1 LFDDVIDDLLGNV
14 LVVAYTLLVGGV
26 ILIFLEE
33 LLKHKE
39 IEDSTDD
46 ITYPQAFKIG
56 VFQCLAM
63 IPGVSRSA
71 STIIGGMLQNLSR
84 KTAAE
89 FSFFLALP
97 TMFGATVLKVY
108 KFYKAMDEKGM
119 SFSGNEKML
128 LIVGNVVAFAVAMIA
143 IKAFI
148 TYLTKHG
155 FKVFG
160 YYRIVVGLLLI
171 LLYILDFDIQL
182 I

>member
-1 LFDDVIDDLLGNV
+1 
-14 LVVAYTLLVGGV
+14 
-26 ILIFLEE
+26 
-33 LLKHKE
+33 
-39 IEDSTDD
+39 
-46 ITYPQAFKIG
+46 
-56 VFQCLAM
+56 
-63 IPGVSRSA
+63 
-71 STIIGGMLQNLSR
+71 
-84 KTAAE
+84 
-89 FSFFLALP
+89 
-97 TMFGATVLKVY
+97 
-108 KFYKAMDEKGM
+108 
-119 SFSGNEKML
+119 ML